1 MGSNELWHHQLSK
14 DFPLPVTDVLGAMLL
29 WLVSTNMEMRT
40 LSIRWGCSG
49 HLGPLAPTLGVLAIH
64 LRKPWV
70 RLGC

>member
-1 MGSNELWHHQLSK
+1 MGSDKLWHHELNK
-14 DFPLPVTDVLGAMLL
+14 DLPLPVTDVLL

-49 HLGPLAPTLGVLAIH
+49 HLGPLAPTLRALAIQ
-64 LRKPWV
+64 LRKPWA